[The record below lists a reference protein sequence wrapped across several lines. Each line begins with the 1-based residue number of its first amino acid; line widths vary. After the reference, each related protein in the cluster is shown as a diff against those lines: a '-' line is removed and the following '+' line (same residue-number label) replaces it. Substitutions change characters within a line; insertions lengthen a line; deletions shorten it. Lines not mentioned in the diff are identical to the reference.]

1 LNAERELSL
10 DPRAGLTRVASC
22 QELNRLRGRSIV
34 TQRANQRRTKSP
46 NRRNVEW
53 KLACLSAN
61 TIGTEEMRHRSIIGW

>member
-1 LNAERELSL
+1 
-10 DPRAGLTRVASC
+10 
-22 QELNRLRGRSIV
+22 V